1 MAADDKISHPH
12 TDVDASSMPAAA
24 VQPLPLQPDNSSTS
38 TSSAVSSL
46 TTYTS
51 SDTSCQDSPDIH
63 SKPLGSTDTSPIAV
77 SEELSP
83 STVAQRRTRDWS
95 LAQEPTTD
103 ARMVSDENLRST
115 VAAPRASHS
124 ASPTSSPVPSS
135 VPKSPTEARAA
146 ISPHKL
152 DMDTSQLTID
162 NLREAVSVAQVSS
175 YQHLDRKSPG
185 SKKSMSSPIDQ
196 SPFKLREATVLPF
209 PEHTQLAASATES
222 TAKVQ
227 SMPAREVAKPAA
239 MAGFSSV
246 PTEFIPSYDDLEIP
260 TPKLYDMALQLNADP
275 GVGEYWR
282 NLTKILETFY
292 MAKRVSLIAPND
304 LTDIANT
311 PWGLKGVWTSKS
323 LPWALSRLQH
333 HRGSQV
339 AECIEREADNKKEDT
354 IMEDEEDWEDM
365 FDETEIGY
373 DRPDKMVSP
382 DSEEDT
388 DAEYS
393 STPVE
398 PTTLPMRRI
407 MRQKSDGNTFD
418 NHTADDIAGE
428 ISDNEDL
435 PFLSRRQTDVTHGI
449 ARIYSALRPLESDID
464 PLIDSLGVSRV
475 LQRGK
480 VVLLQREYRNFQDT
494 ATGSTQSK
502 DKTAA
507 TEPRD
512 RRHSTALSPS
522 LRGSVQSN
530 TGDESVSLE
539 RPPLSHRSAFA
550 EKKDRLK
557 TKLKPK
563 LRDPFDDVGANLVL
577 QSASADLPY
586 EDYEQALLSP
596 WSHSPA
602 PSPAIS
608 KDNQENP
615 FFISTISRADDAF
628 ASPEEKATMSPL
640 ADISAPVR
648 AIGLESSYSVIHIPL
663 IHPSISRSVRAPGS
677 RKRHIVPIAIISILS
692 DVIPYPMNLVKSL
705 TAFAPH
711 MASSYSLA
719 EAHSNLRY
727 QIEMTKKINSHHYHD
742 GSRYHNHKHHHRQSR
757 KSSVMTHKSSS
768 FGGVGSGSYF
778 NLNQL
783 SDSGGSSA
791 TSTPTWETS
800 SGTLY
805 DAAGANNTMTSSPTI
820 PSSSKTSTAGP
831 YFSAT
836 TSAKASPAVTP
847 EGPPPDIGSQP
858 PSQYRF
864 RRTGKPNSGSGS
876 LRSTSPPPKSPI
888 SSFSTSTSPVPT
900 PYAAQSIGQE
910 PQRLSRRKS
919 DGWSQMPPP
928 SPRLLRTIIDSIPV
942 HLYIAEPETGAIA
955 WVSARALAYC
965 GLTPEEYCRQ
975 PQIRRFHPDDQLI
988 FERAWRNAL
997 KKGDSLSLQ
1006 LRIRRFDGAYR
1017 YFVVRA
1023 VPLRDSKGSIVHWFG
1038 TNMDI
1043 HDQRMA
1049 EFESY
1054 KQSEKLASERKYR
1067 TLAES
1072 SPLIVFTATEN
1083 GGLTYANYQWLQY
1096 SGQTVEEVKK
1106 FGFLANVHPDDRE
1119 KCALPNASKESQF
1132 STEIRLRNAGGQY
1145 RWHLVRCV
1153 CAGAVGPRLFAASTT
1168 PGFKTEGATEF
1179 PGISGPVSTNSD
1191 DDQTA
1196 DLAWFGTCT
1205 DINEHKLVE
1214 EKLQEAK
1221 DAAQRTMESKARFLS
1236 NMSHEIRTPL
1246 IGISGMVNFL
1256 MDTTLTAEQLDYCH
1270 TISSSSE
1277 ALLSVIN
1284 DILDLS
1290 KAEAGK
1296 MRLNKEWFHIR
1307 WLIEDANEL
1316 LSTLAISKNLELNY
1330 IVEEDVPPL
1339 VNGDRIRI
1347 RQVLLNIIGNAIKF
1361 TSRGEIFTRCSVQ
1374 KRNQHSIM
1382 LHFECHDTGAGFT
1395 KEDEILMFKPFS
1407 QIDGTMTRK
1416 HGGSGL
1422 GLVISRQLIELHGGT
1437 IHCRGEKGKG
1447 STFYFSAEFGLPTE
1461 EDRQFSSPRPR
1472 SGSHRCSSS
1481 SANSADST
1489 AHHVGNKRSPLSLRP
1504 TAPTVQQTGNVSTP
1518 QSLPS
1523 PITEYPL
1530 SSANP
1535 LTPEVL
1541 SPGSIAPNPSA
1552 TTAERQKN
1560 IQFKGLDPRNMRFRI
1575 PSDARK
1581 QEMQGELSPEALTL
1595 SPVESTLSTDE
1606 AASEKSRVL
1615 AVVVCEY
1622 PFTTEAII
1630 HHIRESLPSDTI
1642 LETSHVTNYE
1652 AACDL
1657 ISTLGSH
1664 PPGSDYHQPLTHVI
1678 INVPDYTEIV
1688 SLSAK
1693 VFVNTDVYAN
1703 TKVVAITT
1711 PMQKTAILQNM
1722 RADASGA
1729 SSTIPE
1735 KSNLSIDV
1743 TALSDK
1749 DSALP
1754 LTQGDSSRNST
1765 LVDYKILE
1773 KEYATRFYCVSK
1785 PLKVSRM
1792 AAVFNPSRASSGGT
1806 GSFQCSLEEKSGS
1819 KEQSSVA
1826 SRRKS
1831 TSRKNIFRE
1840 LQAAVGD
1847 KGYHVLLVEDN
1858 PVNQKVLHQFLARG
1872 GLTVDTVADGEECVQ
1887 KVYSSG
1893 LGYYDLIICDLHMP
1907 RKDGFHTCAELR
1919 RWEDENEV
1927 VDRVPIVALS
1937 ANVMSDVAEKCAMV
1951 GFSRYVSKPIDF
1963 IVFKDVVVEL
1973 LQGNQA
1979 SMSSEDLST

>member
-1 MAADDKISHPH
+1 MAECGDNILSPD
-12 TDVDASSMPAAA
+12 TDSGDAH
-24 VQPLPLQPDNSSTS
+24 LPPPMQSDNSSAS
-38 TSSAVSSL
+38 TSSAISSS
-46 TTYTS
+46 TVPTS
-51 SDTSCQDSPDIH
+51 SDTSSHDSPDIH
-63 SKPLGSTDTSPIAV
+63 GKLSGYKDVSPTAVVEEIASST
-77 SEELSP
+77 L
-83 STVAQRRTRDWS
+83 AQRRPRDPKGLTKVYIMDPPL
-95 LAQEPTTD
+95 LA
-103 ARMVSDENLRST
+103 DENLPSKL
-115 VAAPRASHS
+115 AP
-124 ASPTSSPVPSS
+124 SPESSPKSSSAPQSPSQ
-135 VPKSPTEARAA
+135 ARAA
-146 ISPHKL
+146 NSPLKL
-152 DMDTSQLTID
+152 DLASSQMTIEH
-162 NLREAVSVAQVSS
+162 LREAVNVAQVSS
-175 YQHLDRKSPG
+175 YQHLDRKSPD
-185 SKKSMSSPIDQ
+185 SKRPTVSSNDQ
-196 SPFKLREATVLPF
+196 SPVKPGEATVRAS
-209 PEHTQLAASATES
+209 PERKPSVAMVES
-222 TAKVQ
+222 SSSAKVP
-227 SMPAREVAKPAA
+227 SAA
-239 MAGFSSV
+239 TSEAVDAAPLAGFSSV
-246 PTEFIPSYDDLEIP
+246 PTEFNPSYDDLEIP
-260 TPKLYDMALQLNADP
+260 TPKLYDLALKLNTDP
-275 GVGEYWR
+275 GIDEYWR
-282 NLTKILETFY
+282 NLTEILESFY
-292 MAKRVSLIAPND
+292 MAKRVSLIVPND

-311 PWGLKGVWTSKS
+311 PWGLKGVWTSKA
-323 LPWALSRLQH
+323 LPWALSRLQY

-339 AECIEREADNKKEDT
+339 AECIEREADGKKRHT
-354 IMEDEEDWEDM
+354 IQENEEDNDSNWEDM
-365 FDETEIGY
+365 FDESENEY
-373 DRPDKMVSP
+373 DRHGKPVSP
-382 DSEEDT
+382 DTDEDM
-388 DAEYS
+388 DADYS
-393 STPVE
+393 SGPVD
-398 PTTLPMRRI
+398 PTRLPTRGLQRE
-407 MRQKSDGNTFD
+407 KSGNTIVERQS
-418 NHTADDIAGE
+418 ADSVAGE
-428 ISDNEDL
+428 VSDNEGPL
-435 PFLSRRQTDVTHGI
+435 LSRTHGDSTHFSG
-449 ARIYSALRPLESDID
+449 RIYSTLRSLESDID
-464 PLIDSLGVSRV
+464 PLIDGLGVSRV

-494 ATGSTQSK
+494 TTQRK
-502 DKTAA
+502 GRKAD
-507 TEPRD
+507 TEPRG

-522 LRGSVQSN
+522 RSGSLQSN
-530 TGDESVSLE
+530 TGEGLSVE
-539 RPPLSHRSAFA
+539 RPALPHRNAFT

-557 TKLKPK
+557 TTLKPK
-563 LRDPFDDVGANLVL
+563 LRDPFDDAGGSLMPHAR
-577 QSASADLPY
+577 SSDLPY
-586 EDYEQALLSP
+586 EDYEQAILSP

-615 FFISTISRADDAF
+615 FFSTIMPSVDNAF
-628 ASPEEKATMSPL
+628 ASPEETASTSPL
-640 ADISAPVR
+640 ADMHAPVR

-663 IHPSISRSVRAPGS
+663 IHPSISRSVRTSGT

-692 DVIPYPMNLVKSL
+692 DVIPYPINLVKSL

-727 QIEMTKKINSHHYHD
+727 QIEMTKKLHTRHHRE
-742 GSRYHNHKHHHRQSR
+742 GSRYHNHKHHHRHSR
-757 KSSVMTHKSSS
+757 KSSVTTHRSSS

-783 SDSGGSSA
+783 SDSEGSSA
-791 TSTPTWETS
+791 TSTPTWETTS
-800 SGTLY
+800 AALNVGGVNSTL
-805 DAAGANNTMTSSPTI
+805 MSSPTV
-820 PSSSKTSTAGP
+820 PSSSTASTPGA
-831 YFSAT
+831 YFST
-836 TSAKASPAVTP
+836 PSSTRASPGVTP
-847 EGPPPDIGSQP
+847 DGA
-858 PSQYRF
+858 PSETVPRPQTQYRPQ
-864 RRTGKPNSGSGS
+864 RTGRTGRSHDWSGP
-876 LRSTSPPPKSPI
+876 LRSTSPLPKSPI
-888 SSFSTSTSPVPT
+888 LSVSASPSPAPT
-900 PYAAQSIGQE
+900 PPTSQE

-919 DGWSQMPPP
+919 DGLSQMLPP

-942 HLYIAEPETGAIA
+942 HLYIAEPGTGAIT
-955 WVSARALAYC
+955 WVSARALAYS
-965 GLTPEEYCRQ
+965 GLTAEEYCRQ
-975 PQIRRFHPDDQLI
+975 PQVRRFYSDDQPI
-988 FERAWRNAL
+988 FDRAWRNAL

-1017 YFVVRA
+1017 YFAVRA

-1043 HDQRMA
+1043 HDQRVA
-1049 EFESY
+1049 ELESY

-1083 GGLTYANYQWLQY
+1083 GGLTYANNQWLQY
-1096 SGQTVEEVKK
+1096 SGQSVEEVRK
-1106 FGFLANVHPDDRE
+1106 FGFLANVHPEDRT
-1119 KCALPNASKESQF
+1119 KCALPNVSKESQF
-1132 STEIRLRNAGGQY
+1132 STEVRLRNTEGQY

-1153 CAGAVGPRLFAASTT
+1153 CAAGPLLSAHSTAPGLNKEGGTRL
-1168 PGFKTEGATEF
+1168 
-1179 PGISGPVSTNSD
+1179 PGISDAD
-1191 DDQTA
+1191 DDQSS

-1307 WLIEDANEL
+1307 WLIEDANDL

-1361 TSRGEIFTRCSVQ
+1361 TSRGEVFTRCSVQ
-1374 KRNQHSIM
+1374 KRNQNSIM
-1382 LHFECHDTGAGFT
+1382 LHFECHDTGAGFA
-1395 KEDEILMFKPFS
+1395 KEDEVLMFKPFS

-1437 IHCRGEKGKG
+1437 INCRGEKGKG
-1447 STFYFSAEFGLPTE
+1447 STFYFSAEFGLPTD
-1461 EDRQFSSPRPR
+1461 EDRQSSSPRLR
-1472 SGSHRCSSS
+1472 LGSHRYSSSS
-1481 SANSADST
+1481 SASMEST
-1489 AHHVGNKRSPLSLRP
+1489 AHHVGTVDKHSPISLRP
-1504 TAPTVQQTGNVSTP
+1504 TTSTLQHTGNVSTP
-1518 QSLPS
+1518 LSLPS
-1523 PITEYPL
+1523 PIGEYPL
-1530 SSANP
+1530 SSANL
-1535 LTPEVL
+1535 LTPGLL
-1541 SPGSIAPNPSA
+1541 SPGSITPNTSA
-1552 TTAERQKN
+1552 AAAERLKN
-1560 IQFKGLDPRNMRFRI
+1560 VQFKAKDPRNMRFRI
-1575 PSDARK
+1575 PSDPHKRDK
-1581 QEMQGELSPEALTL
+1581 QEELSPEALTL
-1595 SPVESTLSTDE
+1595 SPVESTLSAEDATYE
-1606 AASEKSRVL
+1606 KTRVFAA
-1615 AVVVCEY
+1615 VVCEY

-1642 LETSHVTNYE
+1642 LETTHVTNYE

-1657 ISTLGSH
+1657 ISVLGSR
-1664 PPGSDYHQPLTHVI
+1664 PPGSYNQQPFTHVV
-1678 INVPDYTEIV
+1678 INVADYTEIV

-1693 VFVNTDVYAN
+1693 VFSNTEVYGN

-1711 PMQKTAILQNM
+1711 PMQKTAILQNL

-1735 KSNLSIDV
+1735 KSNSSTYV
-1743 TALSDK
+1743 TALADK
-1749 DSALP
+1749 DSAP
-1754 LTQGDSSRNST
+1754 LMTAGDPNRNNT
-1765 LVDYKILE
+1765 LVDYKIIE
-1773 KEYATRFYCVSK
+1773 KEYATRFFCVSK

-1792 AAVFNPSRASSGGT
+1792 AAVFNPSRGSSSGVP
-1806 GSFQCSLEEKSGS
+1806 GSFQSTLDERSGA
-1819 KEQSSVA
+1819 KDQSAAA

-1831 TSRKNIFRE
+1831 STRKSIFRE
-1840 LQAAVGD
+1840 LQAAVGG
-1847 KGYHVLLVEDN
+1847 KGHRVLLVEDN

-1893 LGYYDLIICDLHMP
+1893 LGFYDLIICDLHMP

-1963 IVFKDVVVEL
+1963 IVFKDVVAEL
-1973 LQGNQA
+1973 LQGKQP
-1979 SMSSEDLST
+1979 SVSGDY

>member
-1 MAADDKISHPH
+1 MAADKISHRH
-12 TDVDASSMPAAA
+12 ADVDASSMPAAA
-24 VQPLPLQPDNSSTS
+24 VQPLRLQSDNSSTS

-46 TTYTS
+46 TSYTS
-51 SDTSCQDSPDIH
+51 PDTSCQDSHDVH
-63 SKPLGSTDTSPIAV
+63 SKPLGSTDTSSIDV
-77 SEELSP
+77 SGP
-83 STVAQRRTRDWS
+83 STVARRRTRDWS

-103 ARMVSDENLRST
+103 APMVADKNLRSKL
-115 VAAPRASHS
+115 AAPRESL
-124 ASPTSSPVPSS
+124 SPTSSLVSSS
-135 VPKSPTEARAA
+135 VPKSPTETRAA
-146 ISPHKL
+146 NSLQKL
-152 DMDTSQLTID
+152 DMDTSQLVID
-162 NLREAVSVAQVSS
+162 NLREAVNVAQVSS

-185 SKKSMSSPIDQ
+185 GKKPMGSPIDQ
-196 SPFKLREATVLPF
+196 SPLKLRDATVLPF
-209 PEHTQLAASATES
+209 PDHTQPAAQS

-227 SMPAREVAKPAA
+227 SMPARAVAKAA
-239 MAGFSSV
+239 PMAGFSSV
-246 PTEFIPSYDDLEIP
+246 PTEFIPNYDDLEIP
-260 TPKLYDMALQLNADP
+260 TPKLYDIALQLNADP

-354 IMEDEEDWEDM
+354 VIEDEEDWEDM
-365 FDETEIGY
+365 FDETENTFE
-373 DRPDKMVSP
+373 RPDKVVTR
-382 DSEEDT
+382 DSDEDT

-393 STPVE
+393 STSVE
-398 PTTLPMRRI
+398 PTTLSFRQIRRH
-407 MRQKSDGNTFD
+407 KSDGDTFD
-418 NHTADDIAGE
+418 NHTAGDIAGE
-428 ISDNEDL
+428 ISENEDL

-494 ATGSTQSK
+494 ATEATQPTQSTGK
-502 DKTAA
+502 S
-507 TEPRD
+507 
-512 RRHSTALSPS
+512 RRYSTALSPS
-522 LRGSVQSN
+522 RRGSVQSN
-530 TGDESVSLE
+530 TGDECVTLE
-539 RPPLSHRSAFA
+539 RPQLSHRNAFA
-550 EKKDRLK
+550 EKDRLK
-557 TKLKPK
+557 TKLKAK
-563 LRDPFDDVGANLVL
+563 LRDPFDDVGVNLMP

-602 PSPAIS
+602 PSPAVS

-615 FFISTISRADDAF
+615 FFISTLSPAEDAF
-628 ASPEEKATMSPL
+628 ASTEETATMSPL
-640 ADISAPVR
+640 ADMATPVR

-719 EAHSNLRY
+719 EAYSNLRY
-727 QIEMTKKINSHHYHD
+727 QIEMTKKINSHHYLE
-742 GSRYHNHKHHHRQSR
+742 GSRYHNHKHHHRPSR
-757 KSSVMTHKSSS
+757 KSSVMTHRSST
-768 FGGVGSGSYF
+768 FDGVGSGSYS
-778 NLNQL
+778 QL

-800 SGTLY
+800 GTLY
-805 DAAGANNTMTSSPTI
+805 DAAGVNNTMTSPTI
-820 PSSSKTSTAGP
+820 SSSSKTSTPGP

-836 TSAKASPAVTP
+836 TSVKASTAITP
-847 EGPPPDIGSQP
+847 DGPSPDIGSQP
-858 PSQYRF
+858 PSQYTV
-864 RRTGKPNSGSGS
+864 RRTGKPNNGSGS

-888 SSFSTSTSPVPT
+888 SSFSTSTSPAPT
-900 PYAAQSIGQE
+900 PYTARSIGQE
-910 PQRLSRRKS
+910 PQRLSGRKS
-919 DGWSQMPPP
+919 ASWSQMPPP

-942 HLYIAEPETGAIA
+942 HLYIAEPDTGAIT

-965 GLTPEEYCRQ
+965 GLTPEDYCRQ
-975 PQIRRFHPDDQLI
+975 PQIRRFHPDDQSM

-1017 YFVVRA
+1017 YFAVRA

-1072 SPLIVFTATEN
+1072 SPLIVFTATEK
-1083 GGLTYANYQWLQY
+1083 GGLTYANNQWLQY
-1096 SGQTVEEVKK
+1096 SGQTVDDVKK

-1132 STEIRLRNAGGQY
+1132 STEIRLRNAAGQY
-1145 RWHLVRCV
+1145 KWHLVRCV
-1153 CAGAVGPRLFAASTT
+1153 CAGAVGLRLSAASNT

-1339 VNGDRIRI
+1339 VKGDRIRI

-1374 KRNQHSIM
+1374 KRNQNSIM

-1395 KEDEILMFKPFS
+1395 KEDEDLMFKPFS

-1437 IHCRGEKGKG
+1437 INCRGEKGKG

-1481 SANSADST
+1481 SAASADST
-1489 AHHVGNKRSPLSLRP
+1489 VHHVGDKHSPLSLRP
-1504 TAPTVQQTGNVSTP
+1504 TASTVQQTESVSTP

-1523 PITEYPL
+1523 PMSEYPL
-1530 SSANP
+1530 SLP
-1535 LTPEVL
+1535 LTPGVL
-1541 SPGSIAPNPSA
+1541 SPGSIAPNMSS

-1560 IQFKGLDPRNMRFRI
+1560 IQFKGIDPRNMLFRI

-1581 QEMQGELSPEALTL
+1581 CKTQGEQSPEALTL
-1595 SPVESTLSTDE
+1595 SPESTLSAEE
-1606 AASEKSRVL
+1606 AGSEKSRVF

-1657 ISTLGSH
+1657 ISVLGSH
-1664 PPGSDYHQPLTHVI
+1664 PSGSDPRQPFTHVV

-1688 SLSAK
+1688 SLAAK
-1693 VFVNTDVYAN
+1693 VFFNTEVYAN

-1749 DSALP
+1749 DHALP
-1754 LTQGDSSRNST
+1754 LTQGDPGRSST

-1792 AAVFNPSRASSGGT
+1792 AAVFNPSRAISGGA
-1806 GSFQCSLEEKSGS
+1806 GSFQSSLEDKSGS

-1826 SRRKS
+1826 SRRKA
-1831 TSRKNIFRE
+1831 TSRKSIFRG

-1963 IVFKDVVVEL
+1963 IVFKDVIVEL

-1979 SMSSEDLST
+1979 SGSSEDLST

>member
-1 MAADDKISHPH
+1 MASRDDNPDTGSG
-12 TDVDASSMPAAA
+12 DV
-24 VQPLPLQPDNSSTS
+24 QLPPPMQSDNSSAS
-38 TSSAVSSL
+38 TSSAISSS
-46 TTYTS
+46 TAPTS
-51 SDTSCQDSPDIH
+51 SDTSCHDSPDMH
-63 SKPLGSTDTSPIAV
+63 GKLSGYKDMSTRAV
-77 SEELSP
+77 VEELAS
-83 STVAQRRTRDWS
+83 STLAQRRPRDPKDPS
-95 LAQEPTTD
+95 QAHIMAGDPPL
-103 ARMVSDENLRST
+103 VSDENLPSKL
-115 VAAPRASHS
+115 AP
-124 ASPTSSPVPSS
+124 SPESSPKSSSALQSPSQ
-135 VPKSPTEARAA
+135 ARAA
-146 ISPHKL
+146 NSPLKL
-152 DMDTSQLTID
+152 DLASSQMTIEH
-162 NLREAVSVAQVSS
+162 LREAVNVAQVSS

-185 SKKSMSSPIDQ
+185 SKRPPVSSSDQ
-196 SPFKLREATVLPF
+196 SPLKLREAIVRAS
-209 PEHTQLAASATES
+209 PERKPSIDIVESSSSAIVRAAATS
-222 TAKVQ
+222 
-227 SMPAREVAKPAA
+227 EVVDAA
-239 MAGFSSV
+239 PMAGFSSV
-246 PTEFIPSYDDLEIP
+246 PTEFISSYDDLEIP
-260 TPKLYDMALQLNADP
+260 TPKLYDIALKLNTDP
-275 GVGEYWR
+275 GIDEYWR
-282 NLTKILETFY
+282 NLTEILETFY
-292 MAKRVSLIAPND
+292 MAKRVSLIVPND

-311 PWGLKGVWTSKS
+311 PWGLKGVWTSKA
-323 LPWALSRLQH
+323 LPWALSRLQY

-339 AECIEREADNKKEDT
+339 TECIEREADGKKRDT
-354 IMEDEEDWEDM
+354 IQENEEDNDSNWEDM
-365 FDETEIGY
+365 FDESENDYG
-373 DRPDKMVSP
+373 RPDKTVSP
-382 DSEEDT
+382 DTDEDM
-388 DAEYS
+388 DADY
-393 STPVE
+393 TGAFAD
-398 PTTLPMRRI
+398 PTTLPTTGLQRHQSDSATVE
-407 MRQKSDGNTFD
+407 RQS
-418 NHTADDIAGE
+418 AGSAAGDV
-428 ISDNEDL
+428 SDNEVPL
-435 PFLSRRQTDVTHGI
+435 LSRRQGDSTHFSG
-449 ARIYSALRPLESDID
+449 RIYSTLRSLESDID

-494 ATGSTQSK
+494 TTQRK
-502 DKTAA
+502 GRKAD
-507 TEPRD
+507 TEPRG
-512 RRHSTALSPS
+512 RRHSTALSPG
-522 LRGSVQSN
+522 RWGSVQSN
-530 TGDESVSLE
+530 IGDGSVSVE
-539 RPPLSHRSAFA
+539 RPPLSHRNAFT

-563 LRDPFDDVGANLVL
+563 LRDPFDDPGASLMPHAP
-577 QSASADLPY
+577 SSDLPY
-586 EDYEQALLSP
+586 EDYEQAILSP

-608 KDNQENP
+608 KDNHENP
-615 FFISTISRADDAF
+615 FFNTIMPSVDNAF
-628 ASPEEKATMSPL
+628 ASPEETATTSPL
-640 ADISAPVR
+640 ADMHVPVR

-663 IHPSISRSVRAPGS
+663 IHPSISRSVRTSGS

-692 DVIPYPMNLVKSL
+692 DVIPYPINLVKSL

-727 QIEMTKKINSHHYHD
+727 QIEMTKKLHSQHHRE
-742 GSRYHNHKHHHRQSR
+742 GSRYHNHKHHHRHSR
-757 KSSVMTHKSSS
+757 KSSVTTRRSSS

-791 TSTPTWETS
+791 TSTPTWETA
-800 SGTLY
+800 SGALNVGAMNSTL
-805 DAAGANNTMTSSPTI
+805 MSSPVV
-820 PSSSKTSTAGP
+820 PLSSTASTP
-831 YFSAT
+831 SAYFSTASST
-836 TSAKASPAVTP
+836 RTSPAVTP
-847 EGPPPDIGSQP
+847 NGGSSETGSRPQT
-858 PSQYRF
+858 QYRPQ
-864 RRTGKPNSGSGS
+864 RTGRTGRSHDWSGS

-888 SSFSTSTSPVPT
+888 LSVSASPSPAPT
-900 PYAAQSIGQE
+900 PPTSQE

-919 DGWSQMPPP
+919 DGLSQMLPP

-942 HLYIAEPETGAIA
+942 HLYIAEPGTGAIT
-955 WVSARALAYC
+955 WVSARAMAYS
-965 GLTPEEYCRQ
+965 GLTAEEYCRQ
-975 PQIRRFHPDDQLI
+975 PQVRRLHSDDQPI
-988 FERAWRNAL
+988 FDRAWRNAL

-1017 YFVVRA
+1017 YFAVRA
-1023 VPLRDSKGSIVHWFG
+1023 VPLRDSKGAIVHWFG

-1043 HDQRMA
+1043 HDQRVA
-1049 EFESY
+1049 ELESY
-1054 KQSEKLASERKYR
+1054 KQTEKLASERKYR

-1072 SPLIVFTATEN
+1072 SPLIVFTATEK
-1083 GGLTYANYQWLQY
+1083 GGLTYANNQWLQY

-1106 FGFLANVHPDDRE
+1106 FGFLANVHPDDRT
-1119 KCALPNASKESQF
+1119 KCALPNVSKESQF
-1132 STEIRLRNAGGQY
+1132 STEIRLRNTEGQY

-1153 CAGAVGPRLFAASTT
+1153 CAAGPLLSAHSTT
-1168 PGFKTEGATEF
+1168 PGLNKEGRTEF
-1179 PGISGPVSTNSD
+1179 PGISDAD
-1191 DDQTA
+1191 DDQSS

-1307 WLIEDANEL
+1307 WLIEDANDL

-1361 TSRGEIFTRCSVQ
+1361 TSRGEVFTRCSVQ
-1374 KRNQHSIM
+1374 KRNQNTIM
-1382 LHFECHDTGAGFT
+1382 LHFECHDTGAGFA
-1395 KEDEILMFKPFS
+1395 KEDEVLMFKPFS

-1437 IHCRGEKGKG
+1437 INCRGEKGKG
-1447 STFYFSAEFGLPTE
+1447 STFYFSAEFGLPTD
-1461 EDRQFSSPRPR
+1461 EDRQSSSSPRLR
-1472 SGSHRCSSS
+1472 LGSHRYSSSS
-1481 SANSADST
+1481 SAST
-1489 AHHVGNKRSPLSLRP
+1489 ESNAHHVGTVEKLSPISQRP
-1504 TAPTVQQTGNVSTP
+1504 TTSTLQHTGNVSTP
-1518 QSLPS
+1518 LSLPS
-1523 PITEYPL
+1523 PIGEYPL
-1530 SSANP
+1530 SSAN
-1535 LTPEVL
+1535 LMTPGPL
-1541 SPGSIAPNPSA
+1541 SPGSITPNTSA
-1552 TTAERQKN
+1552 AAAERLKN
-1560 IQFKGLDPRNMRFRI
+1560 VHFKAKDPRNMRFRI
-1575 PSDARK
+1575 PSDPHKRDK
-1581 QEMQGELSPEALTL
+1581 QEDLSPEALTL
-1595 SPVESTLSTDE
+1595 SPVESTLSADDTT
-1606 AASEKSRVL
+1606 SEKTRVF
-1615 AVVVCEY
+1615 AAIVCEY

-1642 LETSHVTNYE
+1642 LETTHVTNYE

-1657 ISTLGSH
+1657 ISVLGSR
-1664 PPGSDYHQPLTHVI
+1664 PPGSYNQQPFTHVV
-1678 INVPDYTEIV
+1678 INVADYTEIV

-1693 VFVNTDVYAN
+1693 VFSNSEVYGN

-1711 PMQKTAILQNM
+1711 PMQKTAILQNL
-1722 RADASGA
+1722 RADASGT
-1729 SSTIPE
+1729 SSTIPD
-1735 KSNLSIDV
+1735 KSNSSIYV
-1743 TALSDK
+1743 TVLADK
-1749 DSALP
+1749 DSAPP
-1754 LTQGDSSRNST
+1754 LIPGDPNRNNT
-1765 LVDYKILE
+1765 LVDYKIIE
-1773 KEYATRFYCVSK
+1773 KEYATRFFCVSK

-1792 AAVFNPSRASSGGT
+1792 AVVFNPSRGSSSGIT
-1806 GSFQCSLEEKSGS
+1806 GSFQSALEEKSGA
-1819 KEQSSVA
+1819 KEQGAVA

-1831 TSRKNIFRE
+1831 SSRKSIFRE
-1840 LQAAVGD
+1840 LQAAVGG
-1847 KGYHVLLVEDN
+1847 KGYRVLLVEDN

-1893 LGYYDLIICDLHMP
+1893 LGFYDLIICDLHMP

-1973 LQGNQA
+1973 LQGTHP
-1979 SMSSEDLST
+1979 SVSGDH